1 MVVRLLV
8 LNGECVVAASFLFLQ
23 TSLCSQKNNISSLS
37 FSSQK
42 SSFCF
47 SKIIS
52 PLLWISLKKICF
64 CPLWK
69 KSALCLDPST
79 KKKKSPLRVLSD
91 PYLYGSTFLLLDILF
106 PFLMHMDMESAYM
119 VAHWEI
125 LSRMQPCLI
134 L

>member
-69 KSALCLDPST
+69 KSALCLDLSF
-79 KKKKSPLRVLSD
+79 KKKEVLPASFFLFIWQ
-91 PYLYGSTFLLLDILF
+91 PYLLNYACDSLF
-106 PFLMHMDMESAYM
+106 NMESMTANM
-119 VAHWEI
+119 E
-125 LSRMQPCLI
+125 S
-134 L
+134 